1 MTAAEEPKFI
11 KNNSI
16 TKEEFMAQFEDETIE
31 ITVYARHCWH
41 KGNGPFPRFGKE
53 SLASFN
59 YSVPWLNDPEG
70 VVGEY
75 GDVLWFCKKSIFGYP
90 YKPEFKDG
98 RVYRLRVRPA
108 RVRVRP
114 NFRCFFLEEV
124 LEADVDL
131 SGDELGD

>member
-1 MTAAEEPKFI
+1 MTATEEPKFI
-11 KNNSI
+11 RNNSI

-53 SLASFN
+53 SLVSFN

-75 GDVLWFCKKSIFGYP
+75 GDVLWF
-90 YKPEFKDG
+90 
-98 RVYRLRVRPA
+98 
-108 RVRVRP
+108 
-114 NFRCFFLEEV
+114 
-124 LEADVDL
+124 
-131 SGDELGD
+131 